1 MEDRNVYGIRPETET
16 TNEDKWFI
24 FDLDGTILDKN
35 STISNRMIEICSK
48 LKKQNILFTIATG
61 RSAKPALEYA
71 KILGVNI
78 PIICLGGSLIIDPI
92 NKKIIRETKI
102 DNHISR
108 NLIKNLD
115 QIKYEFALYY
125 GETLYI
131 KKLSKWSSG
140 YIKRQN
146 ISYVLDNNFT
156 KIIKDNPTMILTV
169 GDPDDIDKLEIKL
182 HELVKNSLSIVRS
195 RPHFCEIS
203 NLKGTKFFSLDFLLK
218 KLKLNFSDVMTFGN
232 GNADIEI
239 IKSSGIGISI
249 DNSPKALLENSDM
262 SIDSPDNQGVENFL
276 DKFLLN
282 S

>member
-1 MEDRNVYGIRPETET
+1 MFLNQNISNCKLLV
-16 TNEDKWFI
+16 

-131 KKLSKWSSG
+131 KKLSEWSRG
-140 YIKRQN
+140 YINRQN
-146 ISYVLDNNFT
+146 IPYVLD
-156 KIIKDNPTMILTV
+156 KDFSKNLKENPTMILMV
-169 GDPDDIDKLEIKL
+169 GNSGDIDKLEIKL
-182 HELVKNSLSIVRS
+182 HELVENSLSIVRS
-195 RPHFCEIS
+195 LPHS
-203 NLKGTKFFSLDFLLK
+203 VKYLTSMGLSFLL
-218 KLKLNFSDVMTFGN
+218 
-232 GNADIEI
+232 
-239 IKSSGIGISI
+239 
-249 DNSPKALLENSDM
+249 
-262 SIDSPDNQGVENFL
+262 
-276 DKFLLN
+276 
-282 S
+282 